1 MTADETPGFAHRL
14 RRLRVAAGL
23 SQEALAEAAGLS
35 ARAVR
40 ALEAGERVTPHRD
53 TVRLLAGAL
62 GLSATERDRLQAA
75 VHRGRSPRPLATG
88 SGPGPRSPVRALPV
102 PATPFIGREREVAA
116 IRDRLARGDVRLLTL
131 TGPGGVGKTRLA
143 LRAAAGLLP
152 AFRDGAVFVPLAA
165 LEDPALVLPTLA
177 TALRLPGAGRRGGPL
192 PGRSRCPGGTSTLAT
207 PLRSRLLS
215 PSTAP
220 AQSWCDSRW
229 NRADRARVAGGAD
242 PGYASGYAAIVPG
255 GPPPSSWAAHA
266 PTPSGRP
273 FSSRPRPAEA
283 RGNGSISQGSAAPP
297 GDACARR
304 RYRPPARTPPRG
316 AIGAR

>member
-1 MTADETPGFAHRL
+1 MTSDETPGFGHRL
-14 RRLRVAAGL
+14 RRLRAAAGL

-62 GLSATERDRLQAA
+62 GLSAPERDQLQAA

-116 IRDRLARGDVRLLTL
+116 IRDRLARGGVRLLTL

-177 TALRLPGAGRRGGPL
+177 TALRLPGAGDRPPL
-192 PGRSRCPGGTSTLAT
+192 PLLRDFLGPKHLLLVLDNFEHVLPAALALPDLLAACPGLTVLVTSRAVLRLA
-207 PLRSRLLS
+207 
-215 PSTAP
+215 
-220 AQSWCDSRW
+220 
-229 NRADRARVAGGAD
+229 RA
-242 PGYASGYAAIVPG
+242 
-255 GPPPSSWAAHA
+255 HL
-266 PTPSGRP
+266 
-273 FSSRPRPAEA
+273 
-283 RGNGSISQGSAAPP
+283 
-297 GDACARR
+297 
-304 RYRPPARTPPRG
+304 
-316 AIGAR
+316 